1 MRMTGT
7 TVRGIRMPLIRQ
19 GDDLADIVVRELLRA
34 SQEEGFAF
42 HDKDVVG
49 ITEAVVAR
57 AQGNYATLEQIASDV
72 RRRFPSGQVGVL
84 FPIMSR
90 NRFSML
96 LRGISMGADRV
107 VVMLSYP
114 GDEVGNHLLTLDA
127 VEESG
132 VNPYTD
138 VLTEAQFREKFGECR
153 HTFTNV
159 DYVEYYKSLG
169 DNIEIVFGNSPKM
182 ILQFVDDVIAADI
195 HTRERSA
202 RKLRE
207 AGAHTV
213 CTLCDILCESVDG
226 SGYNAE
232 FGVLGSNK
240 ASEDRVKLFPK
251 DCGAFVDKVAG
262 ALEAATGKKIEV
274 MVYGDGAFK
283 DPVGGIWE
291 LADPV
296 VSPAY
301 TAGLNGLPNE
311 LKLKYI
317 ADNQLGDLPAKEAE
331 QRLIEKIREHCQS
344 GSNIGM
350 QSQGTTPR
358 HLTDLLGSLCDLT
371 SGSGDKGTPVVLIQG
386 YFDNYAVRD

>member
-1 MRMTGT
+1 MRMVGT
-7 TVRGIRMPLIRQ
+7 TVRGIRMPLFRQ
-19 GDDLADIVVRELLRA
+19 GDDLVSIVTEELIKA
-34 SQEEGFAF
+34 SKEEGFEF

-57 AQGNYATLEQIASDV
+57 AQGNYATLEQIAKDV
-72 RRRFPSGQVGVL
+72 RNKIPSGKVGVV

-96 LRGISMGADRV
+96 LKGIAMGADSV

-114 GDEVGNHLLTLDA
+114 GDEVGNQLVTIDKI
-127 VEESG
+127 EESKI
-132 VNPYTD
+132 NPYTD
-138 VLTEAQFREKFGECR
+138 VLTEEQFRSVFGECR

-169 DNIEIVFGNSPKM
+169 DNIEIVFGNNPTM
-182 ILQFVDDVIAADI
+182 ILNFVDDVIAADI
-195 HTRERSA
+195 HTRNRTA

-207 AGAHTV
+207 AGANSVFTM
-213 CTLCDILCESVDG
+213 CDILSEPVDG
-226 SGYNAE
+226 SGFNPD
-232 FGVLGSNK
+232 FGILGSNK
-240 ASEDRVKLFPK
+240 ASEDRVKLFPRSCK
-251 DCGAFVDKVAG
+251 EFVD
-262 ALEAATGKKIEV
+262 ALSKSLREATSKNIEV
-274 MVYGDGAFK
+274 MIYGDGAFK

-301 TAGLNGLPNE
+301 TDGLIGLPNE

-317 ADNQLGDLPAKEAE
+317 ADNQLNDLSSEEAE
-331 QRLIEKIREHCQS
+331 KVMIEKIREHKEK
-344 GSNIGM
+344 GTNIGM

-358 HLTDLLGSLCDLT
+358 RLTDLLGSLCDLT
-371 SGSGDKGTPVVLIQG
+371 SGSGDKGTPVILIQG
-386 YFDNYAVRD
+386 YFDNYSVR

>member
-34 SQEEGFAF
+34 SQEESFAF

-57 AQGNYATLEQIASDV
+57 AQGNYATLEQIAADV

-331 QRLIEKIREHCQS
+331 QRLIEKIREHRQT
-344 GSNIGM
+344 GSNVGM

>member
-57 AQGNYATLEQIASDV
+57 AQGNYATLEQIAADV

-207 AGAHTV
+207 AGARTV

-262 ALEAATGKKIEV
+262 ALVAATGKKIEV
-274 MVYGDGAFK
+274 LVYGDGAFK

-331 QRLIEKIREHCQS
+331 QRLIEKIREHRQT
-344 GSNIGM
+344 GSNVGM